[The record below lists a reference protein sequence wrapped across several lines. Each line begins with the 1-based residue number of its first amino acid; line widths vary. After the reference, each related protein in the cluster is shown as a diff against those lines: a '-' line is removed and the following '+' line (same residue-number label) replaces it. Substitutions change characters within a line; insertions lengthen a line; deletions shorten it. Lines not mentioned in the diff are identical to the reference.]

1 MAIPGR
7 WRDWLAR
14 FGPAELAG
22 IVGSY
27 CGYLGIS
34 ALGLPPVVAAYG
46 AALGENTGYYG
57 VIAVRDWRAA
67 PPAERRVSRI
77 AANMVHDFGIAEVL
91 DSFVVRPAV
100 TLASVSL
107 LGAALGIGVGKVLSD
122 VVFYVLAI
130 AFYERR
136 RAREGRH

>member
-1 MAIPGR
+1 M
-7 WRDWLAR
+7 
-14 FGPAELAG
+14 
-22 IVGSY
+22 GSY

-67 PPAERRVSRI
+67 PPAEHRVSRI
-77 AANMVHDFGIAEVL
+77 AANMVHDFGVAEAL

-107 LGAALGIGVGKVLSD
+107 LGAALGIGVAKILSD

-130 AFYERR
+130 TFYERR

>member
-1 MAIPGR
+1 MA
-7 WRDWLAR
+7 
-14 FGPAELAG
+14 
-22 IVGSY
+22 
-27 CGYLGIS
+27 
-34 ALGLPPVVAAYG
+34 
-46 AALGENTGYYG
+46 
-57 VIAVRDWRAA
+57 
-67 PPAERRVSRI
+67 
-77 AANMVHDFGIAEVL
+77 HDFGLAELL
-91 DSFVVRPAV
+91 DSSIVRPGV